1 MGILNKIHSKNGTGP
16 PAPLFPERAGEDRM
30 DVVIITK
37 HGHLLLIML
46 GVCAVLLCASAACTA
61 TQETPSPAE
70 TRTITD
76 MVGRTVVVPSEIETV
91 LCTSPPSTMLV
102 YMVAPDR
109 LAGWNFLPETEY
121 IPEEYAVLPVVGGW
135 FGKETGNYETFIS
148 MHPDIVIEGFTTDGG
163 AARATVAERQEKMGS
178 IPVVAV
184 EDTTNATGYSEPI
197 RFMGD
202 LLGEEEQAEA
212 MIAFYEGVL
221 AMVTERVA
229 SIPDDERVRVYYA
242 EGPKGLAT
250 DPTGSQHS
258 ELIEL
263 CGGRNIAD
271 CALTPG
277 IGMTEVSMEQI
288 ISWDPDVILA
298 GDPGFYATVRTDPLW
313 QDITA
318 VKTGRVYLIPRTA
331 FCWFDRP
338 PGINRIIGIPWTA
351 KVLYPDLFSDMDL
364 EPLVR
369 EYHDLFIHVSL
380 TDDQIREILSP

>member
-1 MGILNKIHSKNGTGP
+1 M
-16 PAPLFPERAGEDRM
+16 
-30 DVVIITK
+30 VVITK
-37 HGHLLLIML
+37 HRHILLILL
-46 GVCAVLLCASAACTA
+46 GACAVLLCASAACIG
-61 TQETPSPAE
+61 TQEPASVAE

-76 MVGRTVVVPSEIETV
+76 MAGRTVVVPSEIKSV
-91 LCTSPPSTMLV
+91 LGTSPPSTNLI

-109 LAGWNFLPETEY
+109 LAGWCFAPEK
-121 IPEEYAVLPVVGGW
+121 EYAPGQYAALPVVGGW
-135 FGKETGNYETFIS
+135 FGKETGSYENFIA
-148 MHPDIVIEGFTTDGG
+148 MHPDIVIEGYTTDGG
-163 AARATVAERQEKMGS
+163 AAHATLAERQEKLGS

-184 EDTTNATGYSEPI
+184 EDTTNVTGYSAPI

-202 LLGEEEQAEA
+202 LLGEEERAGA

-221 AMVTERVA
+221 ATVTERVA
-229 SIPDDERVRVYYA
+229 AIPDDERVSVYYA

-277 IGMTEVSMEQI
+277 MGMTEVSMEQVI
-288 ISWDPDVILA
+288 RWNPEVILA
-298 GDPGFYATVRTDPLW
+298 GDPQFYATVRTDPVW
-313 QDITA
+313 QEITA

-351 KVLYPDLFSDMDL
+351 KVLYPDRFSDMDL
-364 EPLVR
+364 EGLVR

-380 TDDQIREILSP
+380 TDDQIHQILNP

>member
-1 MGILNKIHSKNGTGP
+1 
-16 PAPLFPERAGEDRM
+16 M

-212 MIAFYEGVL
+212 MIAFYEGML

>member
-1 MGILNKIHSKNGTGP
+1 MI
-16 PAPLFPERAGEDRM
+16 
-30 DVVIITK
+30 
-37 HGHLLLIML
+37 
-46 GVCAVLLCASAACTA
+46 GVCAVLLCASAACTT
-61 TQETPSPAE
+61 TQKMPSGTE
-70 TRTITD
+70 NRTITD
-76 MVGRTVVVPSEIETV
+76 MADRTVVVPSEIKSV

-109 LAGWNFLPETEY
+109 LAGWNFLPEIEY
-121 IPEEYAVLPVVGGW
+121 IPEKYAALPVVGGW
-135 FGKETGNYETFIS
+135 FGKETGNYEDFIS
-148 MHPDIVIEGFTTDGG
+148 RHPDIVVEGYTTDGG
-163 AARATVAERQEKMGS
+163 AARATIAERQEKMGS

-197 RFMGD
+197 KFMGD

-212 MIAFYEGVL
+212 MITFYEGVL
-221 AMVTERVA
+221 ATVTERVA

-263 CGGRNIAD
+263 CGAINIAD

-277 IGMTEVSMEQI
+277 MGMTEVSMEQI

-318 VKTGRVYLIPRTA
+318 VKTDRVYLIPRTA

-364 EPLVR
+364 EGLVK

-380 TDDQIREILSP
+380 TDDQIREILNP

>member
-1 MGILNKIHSKNGTGP
+1 
-16 PAPLFPERAGEDRM
+16 M

-46 GVCAVLLCASAACTA
+46 GACAVLLCASAACIA
-61 TQETPSPAE
+61 TQETPPVAE
-70 TRTITD
+70 NRTITD
-76 MVGRTVVVPSEIETV
+76 MVGRTVVVPSEIKSV
-91 LCTSPPSTMLV
+91 LCTSPPSTNLV

-109 LAGWNFLPETEY
+109 LGGWNFLPEIEY
-121 IPEEYAVLPVVGGW
+121 IPDEYAALPVIGGW

-148 MHPDIVIEGFTTDGG
+148 MHPDIVIEGYTTDGG

-212 MIAFYEGVL
+212 MISFYEGVL
-221 AMVTERVA
+221 ATVTERVA

-242 EGPKGLAT
+242 EGPKGLTT

-263 CGGRNIAD
+263 CGGINIAD

-298 GDPGFYATVRTDPLW
+298 GDPAFYATVWTDPLW

-318 VKTGRVYLIPRTA
+318 VKTDRVYLIPRTA

-351 KVLYPDLFSDMDL
+351 KVLYPDLFQDMDL
-364 EPLVR
+364 EDLIR

-380 TDDQIREILSP
+380 SDDQIQEILNP

>member
-1 MGILNKIHSKNGTGP
+1 
-16 PAPLFPERAGEDRM
+16 M

-37 HGHLLLIML
+37 HCHILLVML
-46 GVCAVLLCASAACTA
+46 GICAVLLCASAACTG
-61 TQETPSPAE
+61 TQTIESPAE
-70 TRTITD
+70 NRTITD
-76 MVGRTVVVPSEIETV
+76 MAGRTVVVPSEIKSV
-91 LCTSPPSTMLV
+91 LCTSPPSTNLV

-109 LAGWNFLPETEY
+109 LAGWSFLPEKEY
-121 IPEEYAVLPVVGGW
+121 TPEKYAALPVVGGW
-135 FGKETGNYETFIS
+135 FGKQTGNYENFIS
-148 MHPDIVIEGFTTDGG
+148 MHPDIVIEGYTTDGG

-184 EDTTNATGYSEPI
+184 EDTTNSTGYSAPI

-212 MIAFYEGVL
+212 MISFYEGVL
-221 AMVTERVA
+221 ATVTERVA
-229 SIPDDERVRVYYA
+229 SIPDDERVGVYYA
-242 EGPKGLAT
+242 EGPRGLTT

-271 CALTPG
+271 CAITPG

-288 ISWDPDVILA
+288 IAWDPEVILA

-318 VKTGRVYLIPRTA
+318 VKNGRVYLTPRTA

-338 PGINRIIGIPWTA
+338 PGINRIIGIAWTA
-351 KVLYPDLFSDMDL
+351 KVLYPDLFGDMDL
-364 EPLVR
+364 EGLVR
-369 EYHDLFIHVSL
+369 EYHETFIHVSL
-380 TDDQIREILSP
+380 TDDQIHQILNP

>member
-1 MGILNKIHSKNGTGP
+1 
-16 PAPLFPERAGEDRM
+16 M
-30 DVVIITK
+30 DVVVITK
-37 HGHLLLIML
+37 YCHLLLIML

-61 TQETPSPAE
+61 TQSTVSPAE
-70 TRTITD
+70 NHTITD
-76 MVGRTVVVPSEIETV
+76 MAGRTVVVPSEIETI
-91 LCTSPPSTMLV
+91 LCTSPPSTNLV

-109 LAGWNFLPETEY
+109 LSGWNFRPEEGY
-121 IPEEYAVLPVVGGW
+121 IPEQYMALPVVGGW

-148 MHPDIVIEGFTTDGG
+148 MHPDVVVEGYTTDGG
-163 AARATVAERQEKMGS
+163 TARVTVAERQEKMEP

-184 EDTTNATGYSEPI
+184 EDTTNATGYSAPI
-197 RFMGD
+197 RFMGA

-212 MIAFYEGVL
+212 MISFYEGVL
-221 AMVTERVA
+221 ATVTERVA
-229 SIPDDERVRVYYA
+229 SIPDDDRVGVYYA
-242 EGPKGLAT
+242 EGPKGLTT

-288 ISWDPDVILA
+288 IRWDPDVILA
-298 GDPGFYATVRTDPLW
+298 GDPKFYAAVRTDPLW

-351 KVLYPDLFSDMDL
+351 KVLYPDLFADMDL
-364 EPLVR
+364 ESLVR
-369 EYHDLFIHVSL
+369 EYHETFIHVPLS
-380 TDDQIREILSP
+380 DDQIREILNP